1 MIESAA
7 HSTHHTGIRVMRERK
22 TDQIDIVSSEN
33 SSHEDEKKNEPTKYA
48 NLPCEWFRSV
58 MQ

>member
-48 NLPCEWFRSV
+48 NLPCE
-58 MQ
+58 

>member
-7 HSTHHTGIRVMRERK
+7 YSTHHTGIRVMRERK

-33 SSHEDEKKNEPTKYA
+33 SSHEDEKKTNQLNMPIYHV
-48 NLPCEWFRSV
+48 NDFDR
-58 MQ
+58 